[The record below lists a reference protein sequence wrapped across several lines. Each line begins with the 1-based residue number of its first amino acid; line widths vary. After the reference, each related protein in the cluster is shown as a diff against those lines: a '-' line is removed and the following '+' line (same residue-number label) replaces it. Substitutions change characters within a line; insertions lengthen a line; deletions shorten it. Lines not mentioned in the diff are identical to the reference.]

1 MANTVN
7 GGSHSSIES
16 LNGSWVKLDGSFRNG
31 YGAQHSPVISEDD
44 AMEDL
49 LAEAVE
55 EQSKQ
60 GSSGEKSPSG
70 SPREQCPSGLLRT
83 GDPILPQEQ
92 NTDWIWEWSSRIE
105 VQPQKEW
112 KMQHPTKKSKPR
124 GSALSIRGTKVMRSS
139 ELMNMNFYVVVPAVV
154 LSHLIAFGI
163 GVYVGRR
170 MVQVDAL

>member
-31 YGAQHSPVISEDD
+31 NGARHSPVISEDG

-60 GSSGEKSPSG
+60 GSSSEKSPSG
-70 SPREQCPSGLLRT
+70 SRSSPSPPGLLRT
-83 GDPILPQEQ
+83 VCCLLQIYFRDAHIMMYR
-92 NTDWIWEWSSRIE
+92 N
-105 VQPQKEW
+105 
-112 KMQHPTKKSKPR
+112 
-124 GSALSIRGTKVMRSS
+124 LSVVYDRS
-139 ELMNMNFYVVVPAVV
+139 F
-154 LSHLIAFGI
+154 
-163 GVYVGRR
+163 
-170 MVQVDAL
+170 DALCALNDRFILFKIRKVFCV